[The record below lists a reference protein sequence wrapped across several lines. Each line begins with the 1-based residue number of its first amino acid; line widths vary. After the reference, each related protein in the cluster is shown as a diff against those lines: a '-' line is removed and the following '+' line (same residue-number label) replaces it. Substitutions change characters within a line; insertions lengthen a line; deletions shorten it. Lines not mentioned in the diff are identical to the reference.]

1 MYVCVTVLDTKTD
14 KSNYSYSKP
23 MGKKFDRLER
33 HIQREYEK
41 KGYSTKEAKHIGFA
55 TAGKIAHLKHK

>member
-1 MYVCVTVLDTKTD
+1 
-14 KSNYSYSKP
+14 
-23 MGKKFDRLER
+23 MGKKFDKLER

-55 TAGKIAHLKHK
+55 TAGKIAHLKKK